1 MTNST
6 KEDAMGFGHI
16 DRDKYNFKRQT
27 ARMFMSGQAQTVILH
42 GNVGDQFYINAE
54 LAGES
59 EHPHGDYVNMLDY
72 LRRQWSGSKSTILL
86 VYEINGAI
94 QFVRPG
100 DEEII
105 KQAWI
110 KHRTKQI
117 YEHAIEVEDEEKAG
131 KAGETAKSDYHSL
144 MYKAVG
150 NPAVALR
157 LLETFCKI
165 SRGSSEEDPLHGK
178 DLLILLE
185 DADMII
191 PEGEIT
197 RLSDADR
204 HRTVTC
210 REWFTDPGF
219 MRGKDAVVMLTESAS
234 QINSRVSKL
243 PQILRVP
250 VHAPDEEERAHY
262 ITWFNRCQPDDRKIK
277 LWGSQRDMAAY
288 SAGLSL
294 HALRQMLVG
303 ATYENRKL
311 SKDNV
316 TDYVEIYILS
326 QLGEG
331 TVEFHRPHHTL
342 DDLVGNSAV
351 IRFLREVVIRRM
363 LSTGKSA
370 LSGVAV
376 SGPIGAG
383 KTFIFEGLAAE
394 LGMPVLILKNL
405 RSKWFGGTDVIME
418 RLERVLY
425 SLSKVAIFVDE
436 ADTVFG
442 GVGQDVHATERR
454 LTGKIQSWMSD
465 PRLKGKVIWILM
477 TARVQNLSA
486 DIRRPGRVGNL
497 IIPILDPVGAD
508 RNAFIDWSLEG
519 HCKLSELTHTE
530 QAIIH
535 GATKGFS
542 AAQFAALREEL
553 AAQAEL
559 LERELTHQDIVD
571 VLEDQLSAD
580 IQTER
585 RIQELYAL
593 VNCTRKSLLP
603 GGDKMERSDVD
614 VKKTAWVNEIREL
627 KLQLAA

>member
-1 MTNST
+1 MEES
-6 KEDAMGFGHI
+6 AMNFGAI
-16 DRDKYNFKRQT
+16 DQAKYHFKRD
-27 ARMFMSGQAQTVILH
+27 AAKIFLSGQAQTVILY
-42 GNVGDQFYINAE
+42 GNVGDYFYIDAD
-54 LAGES
+54 LAGKC
-59 EHPHGDYVNMLDY
+59 EHLNGTYVTILDY
-72 LRRQWSGSKSTILL
+72 LRAQWSGSSSTILL
-86 VYEINGAI
+86 VYEINGPV
-94 QFVRPG
+94 QFARAE
-100 DEEII
+100 DEIVI
-105 KQAWI
+105 RDAWI
-110 KHRTKQI
+110 KVRSKEI
-117 YEHAIEVEDEEKAG
+117 FDNAIATEQAEKAG
-131 KAGETAKSDYHSL
+131 KAGELARSDYASRML
-144 MYKAVG
+144 QAIG

-157 LLETFCKI
+157 MLEKLCSI
-165 SRGSSEEDPLHGK
+165 SRSSIEGDPLYGK
-178 DLLILLE
+178 NLLILLE
-185 DADMII
+185 DADMLI
-191 PEGEIT
+191 PEAEIT
-197 RLSDADR
+197 RLSDSDR
-204 HRTVTC
+204 HRTVLC
-210 REWFTDPGF
+210 REWFSDPGF
-219 MRGKDAVVMLTESAS
+219 MNGKDAVVMLAESAG
-234 QINSRVSKL
+234 QINGRVSKL
-243 PQILRVP
+243 PQVLRVEVP
-250 VHAPDEEERAHY
+250 SPDQDERAHY

-277 LWGSQRDMAAY
+277 LWGTQTDLAAY

-294 HALRQMLVG
+294 HALRQMLKG
-303 ATYENRKL
+303 STYEDRKL
-311 SKDNV
+311 AKADV
-316 TDYVEIYILS
+316 TNHVEAYILS
-326 QLGEG
+326 ILGEG

-342 DDLVGNSAV
+342 DAIVGNNAV
-351 IRFLREVVIRRM
+351 IAFLREIVIPRM

-383 KTFIFEGLAAE
+383 KTFIFEGLAAD

-497 IIPILDPVGAD
+497 IIPILDPAGDDHV
-508 RNAFIDWSLEG
+508 AFIKWAIKG
-519 HCKLSELTHTE
+519 YCKVPAKGDKEWDQIELV
-530 QAIIH
+530 
-535 GATKGFS
+535 TKGFS

-553 AAQAEL
+553 AAQV
-559 LERELTHQDIVD
+559 ELTGKDLTIEDVIE

-593 VNCTRKSLLP
+593 INCTRKSLLP
-603 GGDKMERSDVD
+603 GGRSMTREQVEDKKQDWI
-614 VKKTAWVNEIREL
+614 AEIHKL
-627 KLQLAA
+627 KRQLAA